1 MKKSRFIALTTILL
15 FTSNVY
21 AVNECDKYTTSY
33 DQTFCFSKL
42 FVESDKELNTAYK
55 ELRALLKPNIKQALT
70 VTQRNWIIYRDNAC
84 QPVQGTIDVNCNYQV
99 NRDRTYYLQDRLREC
114 KAGTCRN
121 DMIAKPSWEK

>member
-1 MKKSRFIALTTILL
+1 MKKSRLIALTTILL

-21 AVNECDKYTTSY
+21 AIPECDKYTTSY
-33 DQTFCFSKL
+33 DKTFCYSKL
-42 FVESDKELNTAYK
+42 FVESDKELNVVYK

-70 VTQRNWIIYRDNAC
+70 LTQRDWMSYRDNTC
-84 QPVQGTIDVNCNYQV
+84 QPVQGRIDVDCNYQV

-121 DMIAKPSWEK
+121 DMISSSSWEK